1 MPAHYHPDPETL
13 AEYALGA
20 LAPGM
25 ELVVSGHLTFCPDC
39 RSRVETYEALGGAAL
54 DTQSLADVNPPSL
67 DATLALLGEEP
78 PATPSPI
85 PVQSSPSVFH
95 SALQSFI
102 PSNQDEIPWKFRLPG
117 IYEHELTGFEHE
129 SVSLLKAKPGAK
141 MLSHTHEGEEA
152 TLILSGQMLD
162 GSRTYTKGDVSQADH
177 DHDHRPEI
185 IGDETCICLIV
196 LSGKMRFTGT
206 IGRAL
211 NVLMR

>member
-1 MPAHYHPDPETL
+1 MSATYHPEPETL

-25 ELVVSGHLTFCPDC
+25 ELLVSGHLTFCPSC
-39 RSRVETYEALGGAAL
+39 RARAASYEAMGGAAL
-54 DTQSLADVNPPSL
+54 NATMSEELEAPSL
-67 DATLALLGEEP
+67 EKTLALLNADEPVFVKPEPQTSIFPASLRSFVPAEEDKIEW
-78 PATPSPI
+78 S
-85 PVQSSPSVFH
+85 
-95 SALQSFI
+95 
-102 PSNQDEIPWKFRLPG
+102 FRLPG
-117 IYEHELTGFEHE
+117 IYEHQLAGFGDE
-129 SVSLLKAKPGAK
+129 SVSLLKAKPGSK

-152 TLILSGQMLD
+152 TLILSGQLQDD
-162 GSRTYTKGDVSQADH
+162 GKVYAKGDVSQADH

-185 IGDETCICLIV
+185 IGDEMCICLIV